1 VGYDTYL
8 QHTTLSNVGNT
19 QHTNSSNLGNIWP
32 TNYSNFTNIV
42 FDRRPLLQPMGTA
55 THEESC
61 KDGYGSDYKDSYG
74 DGYKDSHA
82 AESQYIA
89 LVEDSIIQ

>member
-1 VGYDTYL
+1 
-8 QHTTLSNVGNT
+8 
-19 QHTNSSNLGNIWP
+19 
-32 TNYSNFTNIV
+32 
-42 FDRRPLLQPMGTA
+42 MGTA